1 MPSPRKIHFH
11 GCLVVDFCPLAFCD
25 LQRGAFLDSIS
36 PNSRYAHP
44 SSWAELH
51 GLSDEQVMACLQ
63 RGQSDALAVLFDRY
77 QKLVLSIALKIVRD
91 PGEAEDVTQTV
102 FLDIYR
108 AVAQF
113 DPSKGNTKVWLMQ
126 YAYHRAMNRR
136 QHLQGREF
144 YNNAE
149 LEEEPKTRSGESHST
164 FALSSPETKALV
176 RQSMN
181 ALSEAERVVIEMAC
195 YEGHSMREIADRTGD
210 SFVNVRHRYYR
221 GLKKLR
227 TFILGKDETISTVQ
241 RGKCA

>member
-1 MPSPRKIHFH
+1 VSYN
-11 GCLVVDFCPLAFCD
+11 GV
-25 LQRGAFLDSIS
+25 FLDSIS
-36 PNSRYAHP
+36 PNFRYADP
-44 SSWAELH
+44 ASWAELQRS
-51 GLSDEQVMACLQ
+51 SDEQVMACLQ
-63 RGQSDALAVLFDRY
+63 KGQHDALAVLFDRY

-91 PGEAEDVTQTV
+91 PGEAEDVTQIV

-144 YNNAE
+144 YKNTE
-149 LEEEPKTRSGESHST
+149 LEVEPKTRSGASHST
-164 FALSSPETKALV
+164 FAFNSQETKALV

-181 ALSEAERVVIEMAC
+181 ALSDAEKKVIEMAC
-195 YEGHSMREIADRTGD
+195 YEGHSMREIAERTGD

-221 GLKKLR
+221 GLMKLR
-227 TFILGKDETISTVQ
+227 AFIVGKDARISTVQ

>member
-1 MPSPRKIHFH
+1 
-11 GCLVVDFCPLAFCD
+11 
-25 LQRGAFLDSIS
+25 
-36 PNSRYAHP
+36 
-44 SSWAELH
+44 
-51 GLSDEQVMACLQ
+51 MACLQ
-63 RGQSDALAVLFDRY
+63 KGQNDALAVLFDRY

-113 DPSKGNTKVWLMQ
+113 DPRKGNTKVWLMQ

-144 YNNAE
+144 YNHRE
-149 LEEEPKTRSGESHST
+149 LEEEAKTRSAESHST

-176 RQSMN
+176 RQSMS
-181 ALSEAERVVIEMAC
+181 ALSEAEKTVIEMAC
-195 YEGHSMREIADRTGD
+195 YEGHSMREIAERTGD
-210 SFVNVRHRYYR
+210 SFDNVRHRYYR

-227 TFILGKDETISTVQ
+227 TFILGKDERISTVQ